1 MNKPTTINGYEL
13 AELLGSGGMGEV
25 YRAVHPQIK
34 RVVAI
39 KLLKDSTGA
48 LRERSINEARIQA
61 GLHHPNIAAL
71 HDFLEWQGQPCLI
84 LEYVD
89 GQTLA
94 ELLETRQRFAPAE
107 ALKHF
112 QAVVAAV
119 AYLHE
124 HKIIHRDI
132 KANNIKLS
140 TAGEIKL
147 LDFGIAKDGAAPKMT
162 MTGAFIGTL
171 SCLAPEQLEG
181 RADARSDVWALGVLL
196 YQLVTGRLPFESQT
210 LTQFYEQIRKCS
222 YPAASQLN
230 SAVPRALDELIAQCL
245 KKNPAERPS
254 DAGEL
259 LRAVQR
265 LAQPAGQDAI
275 LSHKPIEP
283 TLRPRLFYA
292 VAFSLFAV
300 VMSVILFW
308 PTSSPPPSNA
318 FVAPRPS
325 ATTTTPGEL
334 RTIHIDAVDGQA
346 EVYQAGQRL
355 GVTPHALHA
364 RVGERIAL
372 ELRRDGA
379 VRQVEFAVTDNRRSY
394 TYAVK

>member
-1 MNKPTTINGYEL
+1 MNKPTIINGYEL

-61 GLHHPNIAAL
+61 GLQHPNIAAL

-94 ELLETRQRFAPAE
+94 ELLETRQRLAPAE

-112 QAVVAAV
+112 QAVVVAV
-119 AYLHE
+119 AYLHQ
-124 HKIIHRDI
+124 HKVIHRDL
-132 KANNIKLS
+132 KANNIKLN

-147 LDFGIAKDGAAPKMT
+147 LDFGIAKDSAAPKMT
-162 MTGAFIGTL
+162 MTGAVIGTL

-196 YQLVTGRLPFESQT
+196 YQMVTGRLPFEAQT
-210 LTQFYEQIRKCS
+210 LTQFYEQIRKCH
-222 YPAASQLN
+222 YPAAAQLN
-230 SAVPRALDELIAQCL
+230 QAVPRALDELIAQCL
-245 KKNPAERPS
+245 KKNPAERPP
-254 DAGEL
+254 DASAL

-265 LAQPAGQDAI
+265 LTEQTNSA
-275 LSHKPIEP
+275 SHKPVEKP
-283 TLRPRLFYA
+283 RRPRLFYA

-308 PTSSPPPSNA
+308 PTPSPPPINA
-318 FVAPRPS
+318 AVTQPS
-325 ATTTTPGEL
+325 ATPAVNGEL

-346 EVYQAGQRL
+346 EVYQFGQRL
-355 GVTPHALHA
+355 GTTPHALHA
-364 RVGERIAL
+364 RVGERISL
-372 ELRRDGA
+372 ELRREGA
-379 VRQVEFAVTDNRRSY
+379 VRQIEFAVTDNRRSY